1 MTPQEAFQYYVS
13 VKLHFTQVKYDAFK
27 FNFRTKKVKFE
38 ARKDKFFFNRL
49 AKNTDP
55 KGLVLANLSI
65 RPKLWVGQLF
75 EPQSQEIYW
84 AWKKYQESQTY
95 LFGEEIGL
103 FQQEISRFKRN
114 AFKANANQH
123 PEVLKLYLGGKV
135 SLDTLAILND
145 FVNFVEEWDI
155 TLADDPIW
163 KGISFS
169 VVKYRP
175 FISYDRKKISK
186 IIKEVLDN
194 VN

>member
-75 EPQSQEIYW
+75 EPQCQDTYW

-103 FQQEISRFKRN
+103 FQHDAFRVISQ
-114 AFKANANQH
+114 QH
-123 PEVLKLYLGGKV
+123 PGVLKLYLGGKV
-135 SLDTLAILND
+135 SLDTLVILSDYAD
-145 FVNFVEEWDI
+145 FIREWDAA
-155 TLADDPIW
+155 LADDPIW

-169 VVKYRP
+169 VIKYHPFVKYN
-175 FISYDRKKISK
+175 KEKIYK
-186 IIKEVLDN
+186 IIKERLDI
-194 VN
+194 VR